1 MSNYCSHCAR
11 IEIAPGTIMTFKLT
25 YATMF
30 SPPEEMHAA
39 YEAAVSRAVQRLGG
53 SHPLFIDGADANGSS
68 SCDKFNPADR
78 SQLLGRFAL
87 AEISDLERAVAAA
100 RRASP
105 AWQNTPAAERIRLA
119 RRASQLLEQRVYAI
133 AASLSL
139 EVGKNRMEALGE
151 AQEAADFFSCYAA
164 DFDRNGG
171 FDRAL
176 PDDPLQGFKSHNRS
190 VLKPY
195 GVWAVIA
202 PFNFPL
208 ALAAGPT
215 AAALVTGNCVVLKG
229 SVETPWAGRL
239 LADCIRDAGY
249 PPGVFNY
256 LNGGGASI
264 GAGLIGHP
272 DIAGVT
278 FTGSYEVGMAI
289 HRSLIA
295 GPYAKPC
302 ISEMGGKNACI
313 VTANADLD
321 RAAAGIARS
330 AYGMGGQKCSAL
342 SRLYVES
349 SVADELI
356 ARLKAR
362 VSALQVDEPTRRH
375 VDLGPV
381 ISASAANKFMEYSEA
396 LQSGGSAILT
406 GGRRLTDGDF
416 ARGFYVAPTIAE
428 SPVRHPLFAQ
438 EMFLPILMLARVKH
452 LDEAIDLAND
462 TSLGLTAGCYG
473 NGAEI
478 DRFAQRIQAGTIYL
492 NRPQGATTGA
502 WPGYQAFTG
511 WKGSSS
517 TGKAI
522 GSFYYLPQY
531 MREQSQ
537 TWVE

>member
-1 MSNYCSHCAR
+1 
-11 IEIAPGTIMTFKLT
+11 MTFKLT

-30 SPPEEMHAA
+30 SPPEEMHTA
-39 YEAAVSRAVQRLGG
+39 YEAAVAEVRQRLGG
-53 SHPLFIDGADANGSS
+53 SHPLFIDGADTDRSS
-68 SCDKFNPADR
+68 TLEKFNPADR
-78 SQLLGRFAL
+78 VELLGRFAL
-87 AEISDLERAVAAA
+87 ADTTDLERAVAAA
-100 RRASP
+100 RRAGP
-105 AWQNTPAAERIRLA
+105 AWRNTPAAERMRLS
-119 RRASQLLEQRVYAI
+119 RRVAQLIEQRVYSI

-151 AQEAADFFSCYAA
+151 AQEAADFFACYAA
-164 DFDRNGG
+164 DFEANGG

-264 GAGLIGHP
+264 GARLIGHEKVS
-272 DIAGVT
+272 GVT
-278 FTGSYEVGMAI
+278 FTGSYEVGMTI

-349 SVADELI
+349 GVADELI
-356 ARLKAR
+356 SRLTAR
-362 VSALQVDEPTRRH
+362 VSALKVAEPTRRQA
-375 VDLGPV
+375 DLGPV
-381 ISASAANKFMEYSEA
+381 ISESAAKKYAEYSE
-396 LQSGGSAILT
+396 LLRSGGSRILA
-406 GGRRLTDGDF
+406 GGRRLTDGEF
-416 ARGFYVAPTIAE
+416 ARGSYVAPTIAE
-428 SPVRHPLFAQ
+428 SPVNHPLFAQ

-452 LDEAIDLAND
+452 LDEAIDVAND

-473 NGAEI
+473 NRSEI
-478 DRFAQRIQAGTIYL
+478 DSFAQRIEAGTIYL

-502 WPGYQAFTG
+502 WPGFQAFTG

-537 TWVE
+537 TWVD